1 MSFLKRMGFFLK
13 MGFEKGDERSILV
26 GFYSMR
32 ITWVFIT
39 VFLLVWTFQG
49 VISTGRL
56 GVQAVAFFSLHRRF
70 TGLHT
75 YITERSLVADG

>member
-1 MSFLKRMGFFLK
+1 MSFLKRMGFFFKK

-56 GVQAVAFFSLHRRF
+56 GVQAVAFFSSQAVYWSS
-70 TGLHT
+70 
-75 YITERSLVADG
+75 YIYYRKKLGG

>member
-1 MSFLKRMGFFLK
+1 
-13 MGFEKGDERSILV
+13 
-26 GFYSMR
+26 MR

-56 GVQAVAFFSLHRRF
+56 GVQAVAFFSSQAVYWSS
-70 TGLHT
+70 
-75 YITERSLVADG
+75 YIYYRKKLGG